1 MSQDLEYIKARLD
14 RNETTMDNLY
24 KLVQRVESD
33 SLANDQALRF
43 MVSEFGKQLDS
54 LQKSQSVGRG
64 EITQVKQLLSKL
76 IGLLERR
83 EANRKNRGW
92 E

>member
-1 MSQDLEYIKARLD
+1 MSQDLEYIKPRLD